1 MFSPIQLTE
10 RRNNPKKK
18 VTCHLAGSAS
28 GKYQKETDK
37 EQEDR
42 VGEGE
47 RRSSMELL
55 GVAYR
60 ANDRRGSKIVVA
72 DEGGTSQPPEEQRLV
87 SHDLSVRWLVRRQ
100 LRLRLYTPEEEWRR

>member
-10 RRNNPKKK
+10 RRNNPKKNNVPFSRIGQWK
-18 VTCHLAGSAS
+18 VSKRDRQRAR
-28 GKYQKETDK
+28 
-37 EQEDR
+37 DR

-60 ANDRRGSKIVVA
+60 ANDRQGSKIVVA
-72 DEGGTSQPPEEQRLV
+72 DEGGTSRPPEEQRLV